1 MPFAA
6 TWMDLES
13 IILSQVRKRKTR
25 KYVRKYD
32 TNQHIYKTKTDAQI
46 YRTDLRG
53 KKMELKQ
60 SGFLTSEYTIK
71 LQLSRQYGTSTK
83 TEI

>member
-13 IILSQVRKRKTR
+13 IILGQVRKRKTR

-46 YRTDLRG
+46 YRTDL
-53 KKMELKQ
+53 
-60 SGFLTSEYTIK
+60 
-71 LQLSRQYGTSTK
+71 QLPRREMVQVGRIGSLADASNYY
-83 TEI
+83 I

>member
-13 IILSQVRKRKTR
+13 IILSEVRKRKTR
-25 KYVRKYD
+25 KYVGKYG

-46 YRTDLRG
+46 YRTDL
-53 KKMELKQ
+53 
-60 SGFLTSEYTIK
+60 
-71 LQLSRQYGTSTK
+71 QLPRRERVQVGRTGSLADASNYY
-83 TEI
+83 I